1 MTDTPFRLVRK
12 GYEPSEVDQRM
23 RRLQS
28 TVDQLQTDLTRA
40 RDDNAKQSV
49 EITKQRQLAGDLA
62 GRIEMLEQA
71 LAEVRAEQD
80 HGVPPTFASLGERI
94 AQMFTLAQQEA
105 DELRENARSEHERL
119 TTEAERL
126 AADSASNSEREAAE
140 TISRAR
146 AEAARSIEAAK
157 QQADHLR
164 EEADAEATARR
175 EEAEAL
181 YEGQRAQAA
190 QAAADFERT
199 LAERRTEAMDELNAT
214 LAKKTHEVELATQE
228 LDAARS
234 EAERVTT
241 AAREQSDQIVRDA
254 QTDASS
260 LLSEAKRRAEGIRQN
275 SEREL
280 AAATARRDSITAQ
293 LANVRQ
299 MLATLG
305 GPQTAFADPLNP
317 RSAQAWTSETDGGPN
332 DAQPVG
338 AQDEEAVE
346 MPAAEQPGDEA
357 GIVDETQSTTP

>member
-1 MTDTPFRLVRK
+1 M
-12 GYEPSEVDQRM
+12 
-23 RRLQS
+23 
-28 TVDQLQTDLTRA
+28 
-40 RDDNAKQSV
+40 
-49 EITKQRQLAGDLA
+49 
-62 GRIEMLEQA
+62 
-71 LAEVRAEQD
+71 
-80 HGVPPTFASLGERI
+80 
-94 AQMFTLAQQEA
+94 
-105 DELRENARSEHERL
+105 
-119 TTEAERL
+119 
-126 AADSASNSEREAAE
+126 
-140 TISRAR
+140 
-146 AEAARSIEAAK
+146 
-157 QQADHLR
+157 
-164 EEADAEATARR
+164 
-175 EEAEAL
+175 
-181 YEGQRAQAA
+181 
-190 QAAADFERT
+190 
-199 LAERRTEAMDELNAT
+199 
-214 LAKKTHEVELATQE
+214 
-228 LDAARS
+228 
-234 EAERVTT
+234 
-241 AAREQSDQIVRDA
+241 RDA